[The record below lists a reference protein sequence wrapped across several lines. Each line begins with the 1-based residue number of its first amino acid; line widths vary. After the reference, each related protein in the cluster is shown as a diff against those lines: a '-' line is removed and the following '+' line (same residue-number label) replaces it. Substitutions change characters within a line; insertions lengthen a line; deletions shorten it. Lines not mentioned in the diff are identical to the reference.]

1 MLLIRWF
8 RHSLTAKILVA
19 FTAAVLIGIGA
30 VAFLANQRTTAEFQ
44 LYLRTD
50 QPNVQQRLAVGAGDI
65 YRRTSSWDAV
75 AKVFTTV
82 SLGPVRR
89 VVIADRSGQVVVDT
103 SNEWLGSAVTELPL
117 TNGRAV
123 SAAGQIFGTLYLYPS
138 PTDLE
143 DSPRPASNGP
153 PARPSNAFFTRQPLP
168 SLSAAENMFLARV
181 NQSILYAALGATL
194 MALIVGG
201 LLSRQI
207 IRPLRRLTLAAE
219 RIAEGHLDDRLHV
232 TGEDEVAQLARAFN
246 QMAESLQRTEA
257 ARRQIVADVA
267 HELRTPLTVINGTV
281 EAMRDGLLPK
291 DESTLASIHD
301 EVAALAQLVSD
312 LRDLSLADVG
322 QFPIERR
329 QIDLAPVVEPIV
341 AAFTAEARSHDVTLA
356 IDLPTSLPPLL
367 ADATRLQQCVRN
379 LIANALR
386 HTPSGGRVDVRATAV
401 PGAVELAIADNGD
414 GIAPEHLPHLFE
426 RFYRADS
433 SRARR
438 SGGTGL
444 GLAIVQQ
451 IVRAHGGNITATSDG
466 LGRGATFTIR
476 LPAMVPERVAIGVG

>member
-1 MLLIRWF
+1 
-8 RHSLTAKILVA
+8 
-19 FTAAVLIGIGA
+19 
-30 VAFLANQRTTAEFQ
+30 
-44 LYLRTD
+44 
-50 QPNVQQRLAVGAGDI
+50 
-65 YRRTSSWDAV
+65 
-75 AKVFTTV
+75 
-82 SLGPVRR
+82 
-89 VVIADRSGQVVVDT
+89 
-103 SNEWLGSAVTELPL
+103 
-117 TNGRAV
+117 
-123 SAAGQIFGTLYLYPS
+123 
-138 PTDLE
+138 
-143 DSPRPASNGP
+143 
-153 PARPSNAFFTRQPLP
+153 
-168 SLSAAENMFLARV
+168 
-181 NQSILYAALGATL
+181 

-322 QFPIERR
+322 QFPIDR
-329 QIDLAPVVEPIV
+329 QQIELAPVVEPVV
-341 AAFTAEARSHDVTLA
+341 AAFTAEARSHDVTLT

-386 HTPSGGRVDVRATAV
+386 HTPSGGRVDVRATTV
-401 PGAVELAIADNGD
+401 SGAVELAIADNGD

-451 IVRAHGGNITATSDG
+451 IVRAHGGNITAESDG
-466 LGRGATFTIR
+466 PGRGATFTIR
-476 LPAMVPERVAIGVG
+476 LPAMVPERVAVGVG